1 MVKRYISLFF
11 LALAQTMMLGHNLIP
26 HHHQDPFESLFIKSH
41 PCSHHHHEHP
51 YGMLESMF
59 SLVPHS
65 EKGMEATHCTHIEQ
79 PVSKQN
85 LLFSGIL
92 PSEFQLKSTF
102 IILKHS
108 FPPHSVDFDPHD
120 KILPPGLRAPPFFT

>member
-1 MVKRYISLFF
+1 MKRNIAIWFLF
-11 LALAQTMMLGHNLIP
+11 LAQTMMLGHNLIP

-65 EKGMEATHCTHIEQ
+65 EKGMEAIHFTHIDQ
-79 PVSKQN
+79 SVNKQSLSLSAGYIEDIYFRN
-85 LLFSGIL
+85 SYIFLVEVFSDQTEDLESSLKIL
-92 PSEFQLKSTF
+92 PS
-102 IILKHS
+102 
-108 FPPHSVDFDPHD
+108 
-120 KILPPGLRAPPFFT
+120 GLRAPPIIA

>member
-1 MVKRYISLFF
+1 MKRNIAIWFLF
-11 LALAQTMMLGHNLIP
+11 LAQTMMLGHNLIP

-41 PCSHHHHEHP
+41 SCSHHHHEHP

-79 PVSKQN
+79 PVSKQTLV
-85 LLFSGIL
+85 LLAVLGEDFKFSGNFIVIKDSFAAYLDGFDPIDKVL
-92 PSEFQLKSTF
+92 PS
-102 IILKHS
+102 
-108 FPPHSVDFDPHD
+108 
-120 KILPPGLRAPPFFT
+120 GLRAPPFFA